1 MIKKFYIFCFA
12 IFSSCDVGDYQD
24 CNGVINGGAFFDDC
38 GNCVGGRSGLTE
50 CTIDCNGVL
59 GGTSFLNP
67 CEVCVEGKTGIS
79 LDSCTNLS
87 YNGEIYKTI
96 IIGNQVWLG
105 EDLRTENFNNSLP
118 IPSFN
123 PSQTDSIGTKLVIS
137 SSTNQT
143 KLLLYSALAASNN
156 HIAPNGWRVP
166 TKSDIEGLLDQL
178 GGDSIAGGKLK
189 EVKYENWDFPNQ
201 FATNESNFSAKGT
214 GYRNPFGILNKIG
227 ERYSFWS
234 TNILETNDTTN
245 TLYWA
250 LRLSYDSNHAILS
263 SDSANIGHP
272 IRLIKNN

>member
-1 MIKKFYIFCFA
+1 MIKKLHIFYFA
-12 IFSSCDVGDYQD
+12 IFFSCDVGDYQD

-38 GNCVGGRSGLTE
+38 GNCVGGRTGLME
-50 CTIDCNGVL
+50 CTIDCNGTL

-67 CEVCVEGKTGIS
+67 CEVCVNGNTGIS
-79 LDSCTNLS
+79 LDSCTSLS

-123 PSQTDSIGTKLVIS
+123 PSQTDSIGTKLVIPS
-137 SSTNQT
+137 LTNQT
-143 KLLLYSALAASNN
+143 KLILYSALAASNN
-156 HIAPNGWRVP
+156 LIAPTGWRVP
-166 TKSDIEGLLDQL
+166 TKSDITGLLGQL

-189 EVKYENWDFPNQ
+189 EVKYENWSFPNQ

-214 GYRNPFGILNKIG
+214 GYRNPSGTVNKIG

-234 TNILETNDTTN
+234 TNILEINDTTT

-250 LRLSYDSNHAILS
+250 LRLSYDSNYAILS